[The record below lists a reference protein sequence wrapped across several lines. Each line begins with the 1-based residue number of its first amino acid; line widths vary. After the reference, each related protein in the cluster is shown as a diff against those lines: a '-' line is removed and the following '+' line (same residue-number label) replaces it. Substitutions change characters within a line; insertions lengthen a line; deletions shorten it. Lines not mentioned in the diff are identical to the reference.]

1 VDRRA
6 DHDDS
11 PAALLWPLR
20 SQRLV
25 GWSVGAGANDRLRVE
40 EEGGGDYCVSTCQK
54 LQARKSMLKSPV
66 ACRER
71 SNLDS
76 GEREE

>member
-25 GWSVGAGANDRLRVE
+25 GWLVGAGANDRLRGCE
-40 EEGGGDYCVSTCQK
+40 KEGGGGIIVSTCQEETAGEK
-54 LQARKSMLKSPV
+54 K
-66 ACRER
+66 AC
-71 SNLDS
+71 
-76 GEREE
+76 